1 MTIDTQSQTSLPASG
16 VRPPEFASA
25 VLDSLDVAVLV
36 VDRNGTICYRNTTGA
51 SWLPDDPNLSS
62 VLKEARFLEPFEG
75 WSTELPRV
83 IDEGQALRFEAALRL
98 SAGSSPVLVT
108 VRCTP
113 LRERGSQPITGA
125 VILIEQGQRQEAVE
139 ERLEVSK
146 RLASLGKL
154 ATRVAHEL
162 NNPLDGIL
170 RYINLAMRV
179 ASDAPDSKVKDY
191 LAESRIG
198 LIRMVQIIS
207 ELLEFSR
214 TTDGEF
220 DEMNINEVIEQA
232 IKSTASTAD
241 ANGVVVAADFHNQD
255 MPAIRGSRLYQV
267 CCNLIKNAVD
277 AMPDGGRLSITT
289 GLVDDQVIIQV
300 SDTGVGLPEPIEQI
314 FEPFFT
320 TKEAGKGTGLGLAI
334 CKDFI
339 EDMQGTITA
348 EPADD
353 GGAVFTVRIPTE
365 ECHRPSPLTASTA
378 DTKVGDPARPP
389 R

>member
-1 MTIDTQSQTSLPASG
+1 MTINTQSKTPSTTGGARTPD
-16 VRPPEFASA
+16 FAFA
-25 VLDSLDVAVLV
+25 VLDSLDAAVLA
-36 VDRNGTICYRNTTGA
+36 VDRNGAIYWRNTTGA
-51 SWLPDDPNLSS
+51 SWLPDGPDLPT
-62 VLKEARFLEPFEG
+62 VLKEARFLEPFES

-83 IDEGQALRFEAALRL
+83 IDEAQASRFEAALRL

-108 VRCTP
+108 LRCTP
-113 LRERGSQPITGA
+113 LREPNSQRATGA
-125 VILIEQGQRQEAVE
+125 VIVIEKGQRQEAVE
-139 ERLEVSK
+139 EKLEVSK

-179 ASDAPDSKVKDY
+179 ASDAPDSKLKAY
-191 LAESRIG
+191 LAESRTG

-220 DEMNINEVIEQA
+220 DEMNINEVVEQA

-241 ANGVVVAADFHNQD
+241 ANGVVVAADFHDQD
-255 MPAIRGSRLYQV
+255 MPAVRGSRLYQV
-267 CCNLIKNAVD
+267 CCNLIKNAID
-277 AMPDGGRLSITT
+277 AMPEGGRVSITT

-300 SDTGVGLPEPIEQI
+300 SDTGAGLPEPVEQI

-348 EPADD
+348 APADQ
-353 GGAVFTVRIPTE
+353 GGAVFTVRVPIK

-378 DTKVGDPARPP
+378 HTKVGEPAKPP
-389 R
+389 L